1 MDKKTQKSAIIDGFS
16 HSLRDPLWGDIRID
30 RTMKGIISTRAFQNL
45 SGVRQNGPTCNIY
58 PGAVHTRLAHSL
70 GVYNMGRKILISL
83 LENDSCPFT
92 VTGER
97 SFLAACLLHD
107 IGHFPY
113 AHSLKELSMKTHEEL
128 AGEII
133 EKDEELKEAII
144 NAGATPQM
152 VKAIIDENL
161 PADEETEIYRG
172 ILSGAID
179 PDKLDYL
186 NRDAS
191 FCGVP
196 YGSQDNSY
204 IINALHLVNGKIA
217 IEREAYTSI
226 ENMLFSKYLMYRS
239 VYWHKGVRSATCMI
253 KKALLSAM
261 RDEIIKV
268 EDLYFLDD
276 AEFNQ
281 LAKRDY
287 EPFILIKDVKENR
300 LLARVWEKD
309 YREDGQLEKAAKEI
323 YSRFKAEKEIFTI
336 LKEKYPALLEYQ
348 IVIDIPEPIS
358 FEANIDILNE
368 DGTTEPFSSVTK
380 LFSKDVVK
388 QFSTSLR
395 NIAIFAPS
403 YIKREDIEKAI
414 KEWKRK

>member
-1 MDKKTQKSAIIDGFS
+1 MDKKTQKNALQDGFN
-16 HSLRDPLWGDIRID
+16 HSLRDPLWDDIRID
-30 RTMKGIISTRAFQNL
+30 NRIKGIISTRAFQNL

-58 PGAVHTRLAHSL
+58 PGAVHTRLNHSL
-70 GVYNMGRKILISL
+70 GVYNIGRKILISL
-83 LENDSCPFT
+83 LENDDCPFT
-92 VTGER
+92 VIGER

-113 AHSLKELSMKTHEEL
+113 AHSLKELAMKTHEEL

-133 EKDEELKEAII
+133 ERDEELKQAII
-144 NAGATPQM
+144 DAGADPLM
-152 VKAIIDENL
+152 VKAIIDETL
-161 PADEETEIYRG
+161 PAGEETEIYRG

-186 NRDAS
+186 NRDAF

-196 YGSQDNSY
+196 YGSQNTSY
-204 IINALHLVNGKIA
+204 IVNALHLVDGKIA

-226 ENMLFSKYLMYRS
+226 ENMLFSKYMMYRS

-261 RDEIIKV
+261 RDGVIKV

-276 AEFNQ
+276 AAFNQ
-281 LAKRDY
+281 LAEMEY
-287 EPFILIKDVKENR
+287 EPFALIKDVKENR
-300 LLARVWEKD
+300 LLTRVWEKD
-309 YREDGQLEKAAKEI
+309 YKESGELEKAAKEI
-323 YSRFKAEKEIFTI
+323 YSRFEAERELFLI
-336 LKEKYPALLEYQ
+336 LKRKYSDLLEYQ

-358 FEANIDILNE
+358 FEANIDILND
-368 DGTTEPFSSVTK
+368 DGTTESFSNVTK
-380 LFSKDVVK
+380 LFNKDVVK
-388 QFSTSLR
+388 QFSASLR

-403 YIKREDIEKAI
+403 YINRADMEKAI
-414 KEWKRK
+414 KEWKKR